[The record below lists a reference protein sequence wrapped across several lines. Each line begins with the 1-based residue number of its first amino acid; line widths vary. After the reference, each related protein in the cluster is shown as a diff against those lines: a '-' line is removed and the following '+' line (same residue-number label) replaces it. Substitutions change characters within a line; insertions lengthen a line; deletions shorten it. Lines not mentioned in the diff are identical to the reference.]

1 MRALL
6 RRYGLDSFVKKVVP
20 GGSTRQESVRHGLD
34 ALPGDTDIVLIH
46 DGARAL
52 VTEDVIRRAMESAA
66 ERGSGVAAIPV
77 TDTIKRVDSNG
88 RALETLNRD
97 ELRAMQ
103 TPQAFR
109 LSLLRQAHEKA
120 EKDGFLGTD
129 DAALLEHAGLPVY
142 LTLGDP
148 ENLKLTTPADLAL
161 GEAILTLRREKEAL
175 S

>member
-1 MRALL
+1 MSHLIVSVDPRSPAERAGVRAGDRLTHLQSQVVVDFLDYQALSASRRVRIRLL
-6 RRYGLDSFVKKVVP
+6 RD
-20 GGSTRQESVRHGLD
+20 
-34 ALPGDTDIVLIH
+34 
-46 DGARAL
+46 
-52 VTEDVIRRAMESAA
+52 
-66 ERGSGVAAIPV
+66 
-77 TDTIKRVDSNG
+77 G

-109 LSLLRQAHEKA
+109 LALLRQAHEKA

-161 GEAILTLRREKEAL
+161 GEAILTLRRKKEAL

>member
-1 MRALL
+1 M
-6 RRYGLDSFVKKVVP
+6 
-20 GGSTRQESVRHGLD
+20 
-34 ALPGDTDIVLIH
+34 
-46 DGARAL
+46 
-52 VTEDVIRRAMESAA
+52 TEDVIRRAMESAA

-77 TDTIKRVDSNG
+77 TDTIKRADSDG

>member
-1 MRALL
+1 MQTINEDIKNGTFRRVYLL
-6 RRYGLDSFVKKVVP
+6 YGDEDYLKLQYKNK
-20 GGSTRQESVRHGLD
+20 L
-34 ALPGDTDIVLIH
+34 L
-46 DGARAL
+46 RAL
-52 VTEDVIRRAMESAA
+52 VTEGVIRRAMESAA

-77 TDTIKRVDSNG
+77 TDTIKRVDSDG

-109 LSLLRQAHEKA
+109 LALLRQAHEKA